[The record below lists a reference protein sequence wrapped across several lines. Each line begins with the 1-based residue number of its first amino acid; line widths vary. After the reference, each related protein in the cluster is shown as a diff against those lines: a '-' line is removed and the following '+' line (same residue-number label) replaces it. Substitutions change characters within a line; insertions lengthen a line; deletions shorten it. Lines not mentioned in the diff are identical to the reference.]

1 VDKISARHQ
10 NWSKGDEATRT
21 AERNSAA
28 TQIPNRNTNN
38 HRRRSGQAETAR
50 NQNRRA
56 RAQKR
61 AEANGNT
68 ITKTPDPTTA
78 AAPTADDDPKRGNY
92 SGRDRRWCGREGQVH
107 HRCGCLHGDWAFGF
121 GGDERGFVFLF
132 FSFLKIYVLFLFIHM
147 FQFKFEARLI
157 FSQWYWKHLV
167 LSYFCFWFCNN
178 RHKFIIK

>member
-1 VDKISARHQ
+1 MDKISARHQ
-10 NWSKGDEATRT
+10 NWSKGDEATGT

-78 AAPTADDDPKRGNY
+78 AAPTADDDPKRGKLLRTGNHTILLY
-92 SGRDRRWCGREGQVH
+92 ETYYFSNLYGILRSFYGVTFQH
-107 HRCGCLHGDWAFGF
+107 FCLKLTQLRSISSDLFKLSKPIIHSI
-121 GGDERGFVFLF
+121 GGPVY
-132 FSFLKIYVLFLFIHM
+132 FLKY
-147 FQFKFEARLI
+147 
-157 FSQWYWKHLV
+157 
-167 LSYFCFWFCNN
+167 
-178 RHKFIIK
+178 